1 MLPQRRR
8 CRQEAVLVR
17 VGSSVLGVPGELLL
31 RWNPVLPVL
40 RARSASQ
47 VKSSRVRAPEEQ
59 VGSPPRGRRVPPRGR
74 TSSQPSST
82 PRASATPPPVSSAP
96 PRAQARNRCLRRA
109 TGLAAV
115 QGSAPHPLQSQVI
128 VRQATSLRRAAG
140 RPRTFRWWRGQNQR
154 VAAADHR
161 LAADPERRRRL
172 ALPVL
177 QFVLAPAQQLR
188 LRKIDW
194 GRCLGVFVLR
204 TCLYVECP

>member
-1 MLPQRRR
+1 MCSRNAADAARR
-8 CRQEAVLVR
+8 Q
-17 VGSSVLGVPGELLL
+17 S
-31 RWNPVLPVL
+31 W
-40 RARSASQ
+40 SASDPPCSECQASCCCVGIPSSQCCAHAAQ

-128 VRQATSLRRAAG
+128 VRQATPPRRAAG
-140 RPRTFRWWRGQNQR
+140 RPRTFRWWRGQDQR
-154 VAAADHR
+154 VAVADHR
-161 LAADPERRRRL
+161 LAADSERRRHL
-172 ALPVL
+172 SLPVL
-177 QFVLAPAQQLR
+177 HFVLAPAQQLR

-194 GRCLGVFVLR
+194 GRCPGVFVLR